1 MRKGFEEKHNRKELR
16 RRYGLPEDG
25 LIYLVMGGSMG
36 IWKNSDFCAGTGAQ
50 IKRNGTDRCESCGNN
65 QKLETVLRR
74 ELEENEKV
82 HILGFTEQ
90 VAEDSAVPVMLI
102 FTKPGGL
109 SSTEAAISRIPIVH
123 TNPIP
128 GCENCNL
135 EFFQSR
141 GCRWDGR
148 AFSGR

>member
-1 MRKGFEEKHNRKELR
+1 M
-16 RRYGLPEDG
+16 
-25 LIYLVMGGSMG
+25 
-36 IWKNSDFCAGTGAQ
+36 
-50 IKRNGTDRCESCGNN
+50 
-65 QKLETVLRR
+65 ETVLRR

-90 VAEDSAVPVMLI
+90 VAEYMAACDVI

-141 GCRWDGR
+141 GMSVGR
-148 AFSGR
+148 KSFFGQMRAGQRILSREKVRQEMILAQERNSKPDAAQKIYCHLKRLAGEEIV